1 MLILGAL
8 VCAACAASNEAV
20 QAQASA
26 PDQSTHGAS
35 FALTIYNQDFAVV
48 RQVVPLTLVAGVNSI
63 DVTGMTAQVEP
74 DSVLLR
80 DPKGAHPLQI
90 LEQNYRNDPV
100 TQERLLDLYKG
111 QTIDFLENLGEGK
124 TRIVRGK
131 IIRSGYTVQKI
142 DPYGNYV
149 YQPPTQPVIEVE
161 STLRFQLPGLPLFP
175 ALKDDTVLEP
185 TMHWRLETDRAGSFD
200 AELAYVTRG
209 ASWHAD
215 YNAVA
220 PEKGET
226 LDFVGWITID
236 NRTGTVFPDA
246 RIKLIAGDV
255 HKLEPPSSDARAG
268 YAMRKMEADMA
279 APVSEKSFDEYHLY
293 TLHNTTTL
301 HDAETKQVEFVRAAD
316 VRATR
321 LYVYDGALLERWYG
335 SGWNMDPNYGTQSN
349 PKVWVMREF
358 DNSAANHLGIAL
370 PAGRVRF
377 YRRDEDGQLEFT
389 GENRIDHTPKD
400 EKLRI
405 YTGNAFDVV
414 GERKRTEFQMESD
427 NWFDETFEIRLRN
440 HKQEQVEIRVVEH
453 LFRWTNWQ
461 IQSNSTAFEKKDA
474 QTIEFKVTVPVDG
487 EQVITYKVHY
497 FAHASDAK
505 GK

>member
-1 MLILGAL
+1 
-8 VCAACAASNEAV
+8 
-20 QAQASA
+20 
-26 PDQSTHGAS
+26 
-35 FALTIYNQDFAVV
+35 
-48 RQVVPLTLVAGVNSI
+48 
-63 DVTGMTAQVEP
+63 
-74 DSVLLR
+74 
-80 DPKGAHPLQI
+80 
-90 LEQNYRNDPV
+90 
-100 TQERLLDLYKG
+100 
-111 QTIDFLENLGEGK
+111 
-124 TRIVRGK
+124 
-131 IIRSGYTVQKI
+131 
-142 DPYGNYV
+142 
-149 YQPPTQPVIEVE
+149 
-161 STLRFQLPGLPLFP
+161 
-175 ALKDDTVLEP
+175 
-185 TMHWRLETDRAGSFD
+185 
-200 AELAYVTRG
+200 
-209 ASWHAD
+209 
-215 YNAVA
+215 
-220 PEKGET
+220 
-226 LDFVGWITID
+226 
-236 NRTGTVFPDA
+236 
-246 RIKLIAGDV
+246 
-255 HKLEPPSSDARAG
+255 
-268 YAMRKMEADMA
+268 
-279 APVSEKSFDEYHLY
+279 
-293 TLHNTTTL
+293 
-301 HDAETKQVEFVRAAD
+301 
-316 VRATR
+316 
-321 LYVYDGALLERWYG
+321 
-335 SGWNMDPNYGTQSN
+335 MDPNYGTQSN

-461 IQSNSTAFEKKDA
+461 IQGNSTAFEKKDA